1 MTTPAGL
8 ILNED
13 SSHFFTSRSA
23 QEMTREQLLALVDQY
38 AGTQVTHLFLNP
50 NSQRTSYRSQVW
62 DPIWE
67 HGKQNPPAD
76 DGGKHW
82 CANARRLDEQGL
94 DPYAIWTA
102 RAYEKGISPWLSM
115 RMNDVH
121 DVGDPASYIH
131 GSFWAGHPELRRG
144 QKIHFNWADIAFDY
158 GQPAVREY
166 HMKLIREYFDR
177 YDFDG
182 LELDWMRFGYHF
194 RPGHEAAGNRL
205 LTGFIRDVR
214 TLADAHA
221 KRRGHPIKI
230 GVRVPSRPRT
240 AEALGLD
247 PVPWAKAGLIDLVVV
262 TPFWATSEFDM
273 PVEHWKQLLAGTG
286 VTLAAGLEINLRPT
300 PKVWPKYPN
309 NMSNSA
315 ETVFGAAAAMLDRGA
330 DQIYLFNYMDSETTV
345 DDPADYPKILH
356 HAGALDTLA
365 GQVRRHIVTYPDTL
379 PDGDPPGFVLP
390 AETKEN
396 QPARF
401 RIHIGAKPAA
411 GTAQIVLGLG
421 DEGLLDAAALTVKVN
436 DEACAASAVPAP
448 KPIHPMARQIAVFDI
463 PWDAFCGQY
472 NLIEVMGMREKP
484 HQIVWVEIRIAP
496 RHSGE

>member
-1 MTTPAGL
+1 MSTSPGL

-13 SSHFFTSRSA
+13 DSHFYFSRTEK
-23 QEMTREQLLALVDQY
+23 EMTLEGLQALVDQY
-38 AGTQVTHLFLNP
+38 AGTQVTQLFFNP
-50 NSQRTSYRSQVW
+50 NCQRTSYRSQVW
-62 DPIWE
+62 EPIWE
-67 HGKQNPPAD
+67 HGNQNPPED
-76 DGGKHW
+76 DGGKRW
-82 CANARRLDEQGL
+82 CANARLLDERGL

-102 RAYEKGISPWLSM
+102 RAREKGISPWLSM

-121 DVGDPASYIH
+121 SVGEPAHYIH
-131 GSFWAGHPELRRG
+131 SSFWAAHPELRRG
-144 QKIHFNWADIAFDY
+144 QKIHSNWADIAFDY

-205 LTGFIRDVR
+205 LTEFIREVR

-262 TPFWATSEFDM
+262 TPFWATCEFDM
-273 PVEHWKQLLAGTG
+273 PIEHWKLLLTGTG
-286 VTLAAGLEINLRPT
+286 VTLAAGLEICLRPT
-300 PKVWPKYPN
+300 PKVWPKYADN
-309 NMSNSA
+309 LSTTA
-315 ETVFGAAAAMLDRGA
+315 EMVFGAAAAMLDRGA

-345 DDPADYPKILH
+345 DAPADYPKIMH

-379 PDGDPPGFVLP
+379 PYGDPPGYVLP
-390 AETKEN
+390 ADTKEN
-396 QPARF
+396 QPVRF
-401 RIHIGAKPAA
+401 RIHIGTKPAA
-411 GTAQIVLGLG
+411 GTAQVVLGLG
-421 DEGLLDAAALTVKVN
+421 EEGLLDATALTVKVN
-436 DEACAASAVPAP
+436 DEACAPSAVPAP
-448 KPIHPMARQIAVFDI
+448 KAIHSIARQTAVFDI
-463 PWDAFCGQY
+463 PWDTLCGQY
-472 NLIEVMGMREKP
+472 NLVEVMGLCEKP
-484 HQIVWVEIRIAP
+484 HQIVWVEIRIVP
-496 RHSGE
+496 Q